1 MIIMINLTTSRFAT
15 VACFA
20 LNGILAAFSAVTV
33 ASVLV
38 DNPKGP
44 DAHGQAVALVAC
56 AGLAGTCLTLAAG
69 AAIDED

>member
-1 MIIMINLTTSRFAT
+1 MTSPTRSRFVS
-15 VACFA
+15 VAIFA

-44 DAHGQAVALVAC
+44 DAAGQAVALVGC
-56 AGLAGTCLTLAAG
+56 ASLAGACLTLAAG
-69 AAIDED
+69 AATDAD

>member
-1 MIIMINLTTSRFAT
+1 MTNCIPQKLLY

-20 LNGILAAFSAVTV
+20 LSGTAAACLSVALATLLAA
-33 ASVLV
+33 
-38 DNPKGP
+38 NPKGS

-69 AAIDED
+69 AATDED

>member
-1 MIIMINLTTSRFAT
+1 MTSSTRSRFVTAS
-15 VACFA
+15 VFA
-20 LNGILAAFSAVTV
+20 LNGVLAAFSAVTV

-44 DAHGQAVALVAC
+44 DAPGQAVALVAC

-69 AAIDED
+69 AATDAD

>member
-1 MIIMINLTTSRFAT
+1 MTNFIPQKLLY

-20 LNGILAAFSAVTV
+20 ISGTTAAFISVALASLLAA
-33 ASVLV
+33 
-38 DNPKGP
+38 NPKGP
-44 DAHGQAVALVAC
+44 DAAGRAVGLVAC

>member
-1 MIIMINLTTSRFAT
+1 MTNCIPQKFLY

-20 LNGILAAFSAVTV
+20 ISGVSAACLSVALATLLAA
-33 ASVLV
+33 
-38 DNPKGP
+38 NPKGP

-69 AAIDED
+69 AATDED

>member
-1 MIIMINLTTSRFAT
+1 MTNCIPQKLLY

-20 LNGILAAFSAVTV
+20 LSATAAACMSVALASLLAA
-33 ASVLV
+33 
-38 DNPKGP
+38 DPKGP

-69 AAIDED
+69 AGVDED

>member
-1 MIIMINLTTSRFAT
+1 MTNCIPQKLLY

-20 LNGILAAFSAVTV
+20 ISGVSAVCLSVGLATLLAA
-33 ASVLV
+33 
-38 DNPKGP
+38 NPKGP

-69 AAIDED
+69 AATDED